1 MSNDDFRRFFQE
13 VKRMTLDQFTKKMN
27 MMHSNAWHKCHEQY
41 QEAIREVLPPK
52 LADKLNASHKRIVTE
67 YDGLQEVVM
76 NLKEISEDDFIEV
89 IQENRRIGQARMIE
103 LVMKYCVNK

>member
-1 MSNDDFRRFFQE
+1 MSSDDFRRFFQE
-13 VKRMTLDQFTKKMN
+13 VKRMTLEQFTKKMN

-52 LADKLNASHKRIVTE
+52 LAEKLNASHKRIVTE

-76 NLKEISEDDFIEV
+76 NLKDISEADFIEV
-89 IQENRRIGQARMIE
+89 IQENRRIGYERMIQ
-103 LVMKYCVNK
+103 LVTEHCKNK